1 MATELR
7 SIRLNS
13 HLKQQFINRVMKENF
28 PGDSEPCLPSEDTS
42 TGDALYQEVMDEFNE
57 AKNVPTWLLPNKSI
71 SKITI
76 LFTNGTKKEK
86 RTFDLS
92 GSKPWFEE
100 TGYWG
105 NSGSIIPTLPYDHEV
120 NLKFTNAEQQKAD
133 WNEQRREL
141 ERKLRE
147 LIEPLNSTKQ
157 LFNAWPD
164 AIEYKDVFPIPDE
177 PVSRRREVGRTDV
190 TAEEMN
196 MTLRMAKAT
205 FKEKKIG

>member
-7 SIRLNS
+7 SIRLN
-13 HLKQQFINRVMKENF
+13 HNLKTRFIQRVLNATF
-28 PGDSEPCLPSEDTS
+28 PKDEEPELPSEDS
-42 TGDALYQEVMDEFNE
+42 SISDALYKEIMAEFKQ
-57 AKNVPTWLLPNKSI
+57 AKDVPLWLQPKKKI
-71 SKITI
+71 SKIQI
-76 LFTNGTKKEK
+76 LFTDGTKKEQ
-86 RTFDLS
+86 RVFEF
-92 GSKPWFEE
+92 SKEKLWFEDV
-100 TGYWG
+100 GYWG
-105 NSGSIIPTLPYDHEV
+105 TGGSILPTLPYDHKV
-120 NLKFTNAEQQKAD
+120 NLDFAEAEAQQRD
-133 WNEQRREL
+133 WRQQRAEL
-141 ERKLRE
+141 ERKLYQ

-196 MTLRMAKAT
+196 MTLNMAKAT